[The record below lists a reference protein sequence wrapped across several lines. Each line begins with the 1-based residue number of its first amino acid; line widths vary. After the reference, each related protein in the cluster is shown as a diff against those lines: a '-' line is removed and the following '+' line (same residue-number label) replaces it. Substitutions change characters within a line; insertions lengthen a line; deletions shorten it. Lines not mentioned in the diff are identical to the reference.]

1 MIKSASAT
9 ATGLSPFYCLKK
21 FFEVVLAFLLQKVH
35 LLLLRVYLLFTALK
49 SLERKFYL
57 FYYKILIS
65 QCVTIS
71 KFLYKYTTSPTDN
84 IQKMI
89 EEIERKI
96 ILKIIVILYIILPI
110 YFIIKDNN
118 IYTQIIILGFI
129 IVYLSQTIEV
139 TK

>member
-1 MIKSASAT
+1 
-9 ATGLSPFYCLKK
+9 
-21 FFEVVLAFLLQKVH
+21 
-35 LLLLRVYLLFTALK
+35 
-49 SLERKFYL
+49 
-57 FYYKILIS
+57 
-65 QCVTIS
+65 
-71 KFLYKYTTSPTDN
+71 
-84 IQKMI
+84 MI

-139 TK
+139 TKVIYHE

>member
-1 MIKSASAT
+1 
-9 ATGLSPFYCLKK
+9 
-21 FFEVVLAFLLQKVH
+21 
-35 LLLLRVYLLFTALK
+35 
-49 SLERKFYL
+49 
-57 FYYKILIS
+57 
-65 QCVTIS
+65 
-71 KFLYKYTTSPTDN
+71 
-84 IQKMI
+84 MI

-139 TK
+139 TKVVYHE

>member
-1 MIKSASAT
+1 M
-9 ATGLSPFYCLKK
+9 F
-21 FFEVVLAFLLQKVH
+21 
-35 LLLLRVYLLFTALK
+35 
-49 SLERKFYL
+49 
-57 FYYKILIS
+57 
-65 QCVTIS
+65 
-71 KFLYKYTTSPTDN
+71 YKYTTLFTDN

-110 YFIIKDNN
+110 YFIIKNNN

-139 TK
+139 TKVVYHE